1 MNIYLIYK
9 VSFNLFNIVMN
20 KKKNEMRDIG
30 VVYFYYD
37 YLFQGFVYYNSYY
50 FKIIDS
56 YLYKNV
62 FDNFEM

>member
-1 MNIYLIYK
+1 
-9 VSFNLFNIVMN
+9 
-20 KKKNEMRDIG
+20 MRDIG

-37 YLFQGFVYYNSYY
+37 YLFQVFVYYNSYY

>member
-37 YLFQGFVYYNSYY
+37 YLFQGFVYYNIYY